1 MGQAAAE
8 GGRSKGLGGKLAARV
23 FACFSPK
30 RVSNLVLEVSNQSP
44 SRRQAVRNMNIVRA
58 VDESVGALDRNQQ
71 EQITEMLAY
80 GSYIGLIADLDFE
93 LEGPWTGT
101 ALFARRLRD
110 RARRRGLKQF
120 SRTYVS
126 DKPTVL
132 EVQWYRQTRGDL
144 LPPEL
149 RSQRKTGEGIA

>member
-1 MGQAAAE
+1 V
-8 GGRSKGLGGKLAARV
+8 RNTNNV
-23 FACFSPK
+23 
-30 RVSNLVLEVSNQSP
+30 
-44 SRRQAVRNMNIVRA
+44 QAVNDSA
-58 VDESVGALDRNQQ
+58 GPLDRKHQQ
-71 EQITEMLAY
+71 QITEVLAY
-80 GSYIGLIADLDFE
+80 GSYIGPIADLDFE
-93 LEGPWTGT
+93 LEGPGTGT
-101 ALFARRLRD
+101 APYARRLRD

-149 RSQRKTGEGIA
+149 RSPRKPGEGIA